1 MNMRAVIKGNSEQVE
16 VTCQSRS
23 LWSDALSRLLRQKA
37 AVLGLIIV
45 LVLIASAIFAPFIAP
60 YDPEKGKLS
69 DRLQPPS
76 AEHWLG
82 TDSQGRDILSRI
94 IYGSRISI
102 QVGVITVGISLV
114 IGTFLG
120 AVSGYFGGILDL
132 LVMRFIDI
140 MMAFP
145 YILLAIAITA
155 VLGPSLI
162 NAMIAIGIVGIPIY
176 ARVVRGA
183 VLSVKEN
190 EYIDAARAVGCTN
203 GQIIWRHVL
212 PNCIAPIIVQATLGI
227 GTAIL
232 DAAGLSFLGLGAKP
246 PKPEW
251 GLMLNQGKDA
261 LQTAPW
267 TVMFPGLAILLVV
280 LGFNLLGDGLRDAL
294 DPKLKD

>member
-1 MNMRAVIKGNSEQVE
+1 MSTQLAAKEVE
-16 VTCQSRS
+16 LEERQSRGI
-23 LWSDALSRLLRQKA
+23 WGDAFARLLRQKS
-37 AVLGLIIV
+37 AVVGLIIV
-45 LVLIASAIFAPFIAP
+45 LVLILAALFAPAIAP
-60 YDPEKGKLS
+60 YNPEKGELVQ
-69 DRLQPPS
+69 RLQAPS
-76 AEHWLG
+76 GANWLG
-82 TDSQGRDILSRI
+82 TDAQGRDILSRVI
-94 IYGSRISI
+94 FGSRISI
-102 QVGVITVGISLV
+102 QVGMITVGISLV

-120 AVSGYFGGILDL
+120 AVSGYYGGVLDM
-132 LVMRFIDI
+132 LVMRFIDM

-155 VLGPSLI
+155 VLGPSLV

-183 VLSVKEN
+183 VLSVKEQ
-190 EYIDAARAVGCTN
+190 EYVEAARAAGCSD
-203 GQIIWRHVL
+203 GRIIWRHVL
-212 PNCIAPIIVQATLGI
+212 PNCIAPIIVQATLGV

-251 GLMLNQGKDA
+251 GLMLNQGKDS

-294 DPKLKD
+294 DPRLKE

>member
-1 MNMRAVIKGNSEQVE
+1 MDTQIAAKNSIDQHAN
-16 VTCQSRS
+16 QSRGIWADS
-23 LWSDALSRLLRQKA
+23 FSRLLRQKSA
-37 AVLGLIIV
+37 IFGLIIV
-45 LVLIASAIFAPFIAP
+45 LTLICAAIFAPYIAP
-60 YDPEKGKLS
+60 YNPEKGVLG
-69 DRLQPPS
+69 DRLQAPS
-76 AEHWLG
+76 EGHWLG

-94 IYGSRISI
+94 IFGSRISI
-102 QVGVITVGISLV
+102 QIGIITVGISLV
-114 IGTFLG
+114 VGTFMG
-120 AVSGYFGGILDL
+120 ALSGYFGGVLDL

-155 VLGPSLI
+155 VLGPSLL

-190 EYIDAARAVGCTN
+190 EYVEAARAVGCSKWR
-203 GQIIWRHVL
+203 IIWRHVL

-232 DAAGLSFLGLGAKP
+232 DSAGLSFLGLGAKP
-246 PKPEW
+246 PKSEW
-251 GLMLNQGKDA
+251 GLMLNQGKDS

-267 TVMFPGLAILLVV
+267 AVMFPGLAILLVV

-294 DPKLKD
+294 DPKLKE

>member
-1 MNMRAVIKGNSEQVE
+1 
-16 VTCQSRS
+16 
-23 LWSDALSRLLRQKA
+23 
-37 AVLGLIIV
+37 
-45 LVLIASAIFAPFIAP
+45 
-60 YDPEKGKLS
+60 
-69 DRLQPPS
+69 
-76 AEHWLG
+76 
-82 TDSQGRDILSRI
+82 
-94 IYGSRISI
+94 
-102 QVGVITVGISLV
+102 
-114 IGTFLG
+114 
-120 AVSGYFGGILDL
+120 LDL

-155 VLGPSLI
+155 VLGPSLV

-190 EYIDAARAVGCTN
+190 EYVEAARAVGCSKWR
-203 GQIIWRHVL
+203 IIWRHVL

-232 DAAGLSFLGLGAKP
+232 DSAGLSFLGLGAKP
-246 PKPEW
+246 PKSEW
-251 GLMLNQGKDA
+251 GLMLNQGKDS

-267 TVMFPGLAILLVV
+267 AVMFPGLAILLVV

-294 DPKLKD
+294 DPKLKE